1 MSLRDDAARTAAGR
15 IDAAALEW
23 LELDAPTDA
32 FDEPALTR
40 IHRYVA
46 TANAVTQAFWGDG
59 SHDTT
64 VDEIL
69 ASLANAEDEETR
81 RFLVVHEGR
90 DVARAIASVGRE
102 EGSSV
107 GYVSAWVVPDARSRG
122 IGRAVATRIEDVA
135 RELGATTLQ
144 AWIDHRPPA
153 EGEAAIAA
161 VSGHGAV
168 AADPAA
174 RLAASLG
181 YALEQVDRIS
191 ALDVEAARA
200 SLEGFRADAAA
211 AAGAAYAIRT
221 WSGRT
226 PEELAAAL
234 AGLHARMV
242 TDAPAAGLDVDDE
255 TWDAARLARTEGE
268 LEASGNRI
276 LRAIATH
283 VATGEAVA
291 FTTLV
296 LPADGR
302 PAYQEDTLVHAEHR
316 GHRLGMLVKAE
327 NLLQLGRLHPDRTRI
342 LTWNA
347 EENRPMLAVNE
358 ALGFVPV
365 GAEGGWQRRLAGAE
379 GADGGAGGGGA
390 A

>member
-1 MSLRDDAARTAAGR
+1 M
-15 IDAAALEW
+15 
-23 LELDAPTDA
+23 
-32 FDEPALTR
+32 
-40 IHRYVA
+40 
-46 TANAVTQAFWGDG
+46 
-59 SHDTT
+59 
-64 VDEIL
+64 
-69 ASLANAEDEETR
+69 
-81 RFLVVHEGR
+81 
-90 DVARAIASVGRE
+90 
-102 EGSSV
+102 
-107 GYVSAWVVPDARSRG
+107 
-122 IGRAVATRIEDVA
+122 
-135 RELGATTLQ
+135 
-144 AWIDHRPPA
+144 
-153 EGEAAIAA
+153 
-161 VSGHGAV
+161 SGHGAV
-168 AADPAA
+168 AADAAA

-191 ALDVEAARA
+191 ALDVDAARA

-211 AAGAAYAIRT
+211 AAGDAYAIRI

-226 PEELAAAL
+226 PEELAEAL

-255 TWDAARLARTEGE
+255 TWDAARLARTETE

-276 LRAIATH
+276 LQAVATH

-327 NLLQLGRLHPDRTRI
+327 NLLQLGRLHPGRTRI

-365 GAEGGWQRRLAGAE
+365 GAEGGWQRRLAAAE
-379 GADGGAGGGGA
+379 GGDGEASDGGGA